1 MTTAPSSAASM
12 TAAPMTATPA
22 PLRFEIPDD
31 HPCLPGHFP
40 GRPVVPGVVV
50 LDRVFAAVEAASG
63 ALPSAAHDGAGHV
76 RMPQVKFVQPLLPL
90 QAARVELTALAP
102 AEAATRAQRWR
113 FSVLREADGAVLA
126 SGELQWFVE
135 TAAA

>member
-1 MTTAPSSAASM
+1 M

-22 PLRFEIPDD
+22 PLRFEIADD

-63 ALPSAAHDGAGHV
+63 ALPDAAHDGPGHV
-76 RMPQVKFVQPLLPL
+76 RMPQVKFVQPLLPR
-90 QAARVELTALAP
+90 QPARVELTALASTD
-102 AEAATRAQRWR
+102 AAAGMQRWR
-113 FSVLREADGAVLA
+113 FSVLREADDAVLA
-126 SGELQWFVE
+126 SGELQWFAE